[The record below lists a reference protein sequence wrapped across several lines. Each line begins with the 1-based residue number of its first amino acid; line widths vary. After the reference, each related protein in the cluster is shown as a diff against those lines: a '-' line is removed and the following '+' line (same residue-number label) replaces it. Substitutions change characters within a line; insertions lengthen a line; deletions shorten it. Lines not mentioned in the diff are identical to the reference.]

1 MYSLSQFQNLLKPI
15 TQQGQ
20 FQPHV
25 QRHDADKYQKSEKTH
40 DLLVHL
46 LFAQFSQ
53 STSLRVLVQRFN
65 AHANHHYHLNV
76 RDIRRSTLADAL
88 ATRTT
93 APFMDFVRTLCAH
106 HARQIRK
113 DSHDI
118 LTLLD
123 STSIALN
130 PDIFRFAHSNSH
142 NCGIKLHLLSDAK
155 TQLPLYVDLTPSTVN
170 DIKNAQTMPLHA
182 GYHYVFDRGYC
193 DYRWW
198 QEIDA
203 QNATFTTRLRK
214 GARYQIVAEQPCDP
228 AHPHLR
234 KDQHIRLEQ
243 VPEMRL
249 RRIEIAREGRQPL
262 IIVSNRLHD
271 SAQMLGE
278 AYQARWGIEL
288 LFKWVKQHLNLKK
301 FLGHSENAVKLQIL
315 SALIAWFLLNTYRK
329 AHAIGESLHLL
340 FMQLSTSLFMRLET
354 DYTRYRK
361 RRRRTEERMQKQSTL
376 PGVI

>member
-1 MYSLSQFQNLLKPI
+1 MYSLSQFQKLLKPI
-15 TQQGQ
+15 IQQGQ

-53 STSLRVLVQRFN
+53 SSSLRVLAQRFN
-65 AHANHHYHLNV
+65 AHASHHYHLNV

-88 ATRTT
+88 ATRSI
-93 APFMDFVRTLCAH
+93 APFVDFVRELCTH

-113 DSHDI
+113 DSGDI

-142 NCGIKLHLLSDAK
+142 NCGIKLHLLSDAN

-170 DIKNAQTMPLHA
+170 DITNAQAMPLHA
-182 GYHYVFDRGYC
+182 GYHYIFDRGYC
-193 DYRWW
+193 DYHWW

-203 QNATFTTRLRK
+203 HHATFTTRLRK
-214 GARYQIVAEQPCDP
+214 GARYQCIAEQPCDLTQ
-228 AHPHLR
+228 PHIL

-243 VPEMRL
+243 MPDILL

-262 IIVSNRLHD
+262 VIVSNRLCD
-271 SAQMLGE
+271 SAQALGE
-278 AYQARWGIEL
+278 AYRARWGIEL
-288 LFKWVKQHLNLKK
+288 LFKWIKQHLNLKV

-315 SALIAWFLLNTYRK
+315 SALIAWFLLHTYRQT
-329 AHAIGESLHLL
+329 HAIKESLHII
-340 FMQLSTSLFMRLET
+340 FMQLGTSLFMRMET
-354 DYTRYRK
+354 DYHRYRN
-361 RRRRTEERMQKQSTL
+361 RRRRIEERLQKQNTL
-376 PGVI
+376 PGII